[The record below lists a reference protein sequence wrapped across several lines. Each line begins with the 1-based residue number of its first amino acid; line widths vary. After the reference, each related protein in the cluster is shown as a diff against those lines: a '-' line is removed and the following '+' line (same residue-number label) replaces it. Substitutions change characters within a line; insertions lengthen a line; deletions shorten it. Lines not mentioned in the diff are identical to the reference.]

1 MTPLRKTRLF
11 CFLTVIFFFTATP
24 LTFGQTMP
32 QVLEEGTLEEQFDY
46 LEDRTRIYENFRAI
60 REDMFQKAKRNAID
74 SLNQAFGEINALK
87 QELEDV
93 RGDKQAL
100 EHELEQTRE
109 ELELAIR
116 ERDSLS
122 LLGISMNKAYYNT
135 ILWSIIGGLILFLII
150 GFFMYQRN
158 RAITVA
164 RTRDFKDLTAEF
176 EEFRKKSRERL
187 EQKVIEH
194 HNEIKRLKEKL

>member
-1 MTPLRKTRLF
+1 MNAFKRNRLV

-24 LTFGQTMP
+24 HTFGQTLP

-93 RGDKQAL
+93 RDDKQAL